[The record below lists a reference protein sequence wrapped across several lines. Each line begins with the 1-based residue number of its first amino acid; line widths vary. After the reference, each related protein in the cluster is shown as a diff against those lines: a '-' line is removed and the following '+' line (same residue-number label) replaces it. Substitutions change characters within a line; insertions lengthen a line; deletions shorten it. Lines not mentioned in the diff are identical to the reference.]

1 MTESVDS
8 LIICSSCLIFSASL
22 SLVHCS
28 GAGQEVGRSC
38 IMLEFKNKKIM
49 VSESYEW

>member
-1 MTESVDS
+1 MIESVDS
-8 LIICSSCLIFSASL
+8 LIVRLCLIFSPSL

-38 IMLEFKNKKIM
+38 IMSEFKNKKIM
-49 VSESYEW
+49 VSKSYEW